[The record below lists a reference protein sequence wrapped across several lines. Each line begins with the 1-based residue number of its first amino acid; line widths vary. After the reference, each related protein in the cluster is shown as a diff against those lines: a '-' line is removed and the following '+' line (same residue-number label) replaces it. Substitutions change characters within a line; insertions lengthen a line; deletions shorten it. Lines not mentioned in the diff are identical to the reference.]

1 MSFRWQESMILPFV
15 IIHNLELVVLVK
27 LIEFI
32 VYAVCLCLKVKIL
45 ELEFCIYNLAIITD
59 KLQFLLPMNPDFL
72 DSFNDEVIGYYFGLI
87 GVYFAVLIVVIQMY
101 KDKKYL
107 GMEVSKKILFG
118 VKNDKCSV
126 ASLNWVISGTCIIFM
141 FILKTANV
149 STALIFLIFLI
160 YFVYMAYWILMH
172 IKIMVSNNYKDD
184 IENAL
189 INRISEGNVIDIAK
203 SIKFNNH
210 DELEEILDF
219 FIKEASDDAFIKKN
233 KKFSSVFYHLS
244 ENIFVDKANIM
255 LLLRKINEVDY
266 TYISRTKYVNLEIN
280 HSKLA
285 VFIKYNF
292 NDENFDDY
300 YKAILKI
307 IGNQIHLTCLG
318 FEYSPKLFYKYF
330 DAFIN
335 NNNLSDDNKYTAVR
349 GLNFLRNEIAK
360 SDDSDIRKIKYHID
374 YMRAIILLNVDDCIN
389 EMSKV
394 FNEKNSGFMSYVII
408 ITCIILYIEDK
419 KDYVKKYNEFFL
431 TTIENIS
438 VEKLDYYLQ
447 EIKEFIIHFENSMS
461 TFTKKVDKESEKRL
475 QLATQYVFIEKYIDT
490 GKISGVDVRMS
501 KELNSSNSIKD
512 LNKVANFLKT
522 HKIINWELT
531 EYSIAIEK
539 YQYNY
544 H

>member
-1 MSFRWQESMILPFV
+1 MILPFV
-15 IIHNLELVVLVK
+15 IIHNLELIVLAK
-27 LIEFI
+27 LFDL
-32 VYAVCLCLKVKIL
+32 VTDALFLCLNAIIIKL
-45 ELEFCIYNLAIITD
+45 EHIIFNLNIISEKLLAI
-59 KLQFLLPMNPDFL
+59 FPMNKGFL
-72 DSFNDEVIGYYFGLI
+72 DDFSNEVIGYYIGLI
-87 GVYFAVLIVVIQMY
+87 GVYFTVLIVVIQMY
-101 KDKKYL
+101 KSRRYL
-107 GMEVSKKILFG
+107 GEEISKKVLFGSKNALVSIITLTWILNIVVILFTFAFQTINLMPL
-118 VKNDKCSV
+118 VFL
-126 ASLNWVISGTCIIFM
+126 A
-141 FILKTANV
+141 FIV
-149 STALIFLIFLI
+149 
-160 YFVYMAYWILMH
+160 YFVYMAYLIAKY
-172 IKIMVSNNYKDD
+172 INIMIFDNYRDSIQND
-184 IENAL
+184 L
-189 INRISEGNVIDIAK
+189 INNSKEDSLTLAK
-203 SIKFNNH
+203 SIKFNNQ

-219 FIKEASDDAFIKKN
+219 FIEKATTDEFVKDN
-233 KKFSSVFYHLS
+233 KKIVDIFYHLS
-244 ENIFVDKANIM
+244 ENIFADKANLM

-360 SDDSDIRKIKYHID
+360 SDDSNIRKIKYHID

-431 TTIENIS
+431 TAIENIS

-447 EIKEFIIHFENSMS
+447 EIKEFIVHIENSMG

-512 LNKVANFLKT
+512 LNEVAKFLDMDEVADE
-522 HKIINWELT
+522 ELT
-531 EYSIAIEK
+531 K
-539 YQYNY
+539 YESVVKE
-544 H
+544 